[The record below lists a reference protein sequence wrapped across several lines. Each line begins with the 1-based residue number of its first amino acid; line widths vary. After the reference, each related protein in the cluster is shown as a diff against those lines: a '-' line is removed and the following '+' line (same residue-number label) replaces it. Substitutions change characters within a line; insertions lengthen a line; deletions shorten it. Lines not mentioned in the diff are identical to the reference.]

1 MRQDA
6 VRAASYRSSWI
17 AAIRGLTRV
26 WVGAALGLAACG
38 PAVDAP
44 AATCADCRRLVI
56 AAVSEPPSV
65 LPPLVQET
73 VGRDV
78 SAQLYERLLELVP
91 GGAPMDSAAW
101 RPALAERW
109 QRPDDT
115 TLVLTLRAGA
125 RWHDGTPLTA
135 DDVVFSYAAFAD
147 TTIGAP
153 GLPAIGGLR
162 VTALDAR
169 TVRVVHPA
177 GAAEPLYDLAW
188 GVRIVPKHIWGT
200 QPMAAWAQ
208 DTALAHLVGSGPYR
222 LVQWQRGE
230 YLRLVADT
238 TWSPRPALDTLVWR
252 FSPSPDAAATLLLAH
267 EADVM
272 ETLVTPP
279 NVARVE
285 ADSTL
290 EVQRYPSAVYG
301 FLAFNVARGRHPVF
315 GSALVRRALGLALD
329 RPALATAILGA
340 GTAVPQGPVSQA
352 LWLHDPARTAAPRD
366 SAGAAALLDSAGWR
380 PGADGLRQ
388 RAGTPL
394 RVAILVPG
402 TSASRRA
409 MAEAVVAQ
417 WRTLGVA
424 ATIEVTDFPVFQQ
437 RLGAGRF
444 ETYIGSFLDEPSPRG
459 LAVQWATSGIGQLN
473 HGQWSDA
480 TFDSLLNA
488 AAAARTADEA
498 RRRYRAALDR
508 LEGEAP
514 AVFLFTP
521 VARLGRSRRVE
532 VTAPVDPFSWLEGV
546 TRWRKR
552 PA

>member
-1 MRQDA
+1 MP
-6 VRAASYRSSWI
+6 AASIRSTWI
-17 AAIRGLTRV
+17 AVTRLLPQ
-26 WVGAALGLAACG
+26 VGTLLVLALPACRPAPDGASAA
-38 PAVDAP
+38 
-44 AATCADCRRLVI
+44 CADCGRLVI
-56 AAVSEPPSV
+56 AAVGEPPSL

-78 SAQLYERLLELVP
+78 SAQLYERLLELAP
-91 GGAPMDSAAW
+91 GGAPMDPAAW

-109 QRPDDT
+109 ARADDT

-125 RWHDGTPLTA
+125 RWHDGVPLTA

-162 VTALDAR
+162 VTAVDAR

-177 GAAEPLYDLAW
+177 GAPEPLYDLAW
-188 GVRIVPKHIWGT
+188 GVRILPKHVWGDR
-200 QPMAAWAQ
+200 PPASWPQ

-230 YLRLVADT
+230 FLRLAADT
-238 TWSPRPALDTLVWR
+238 ARRPRPTIDTLVWR
-252 FSPSPDAAATLLLAH
+252 FTPSPDAAATLLLAH

-279 NVARVE
+279 NVARVA

-290 EVQRYPSAVYG
+290 EVQRYAAAVYG

-315 GSALVRRALGLALD
+315 GAATVRRALGLALD
-329 RPALATAILGA
+329 RPTLATAILGE

-352 LWLHDPARTAAPRD
+352 LWLHDAARAVPTRD

-380 PGADGLRQ
+380 VGADGVRQ
-388 RAGTPL
+388 RGGVPL
-394 RVAILVPG
+394 RVTILVPA

-417 WRTLGVA
+417 WRPLGVA
-424 ATIEVTDFPVFQQ
+424 ATIETTDFPVFQQ

-444 ETYIGSFLDEPSPRG
+444 EAYLGTFLDEPSPRG
-459 LAVQWATSGIGQLN
+459 LGVQWATSGIGQLN

-480 TFDSLLNA
+480 AFDSLLAHA
-488 AAAARTADEA
+488 ATARAADTARA
-498 RRRYRAALDR
+498 RYRAALDR
-508 LEGEAP
+508 LEQEAP
-514 AVFLFTP
+514 AIFLFTP
-521 VARLGRSRRVE
+521 VATLGRSRRVE
-532 VTAPVDPFSWLEGV
+532 VAAPVDPFSWLEGV
-546 TRWRKR
+546 ARWRKR